1 MKHTETK
8 TGLRAKQAGALVV
21 GAAVGV
27 TAAILA
33 APRSGKDT
41 RDRLKQGGDG
51 LLSKL
56 DHQGKEIDK
65 GVRDITK
72 SLSKLKSD
80 THKDLDKAV
89 KKTRKV
95 VSKTAKKVRS

>member
-41 RDRLKQGGDG
+41 RDRLKHSGDG
-51 LLSKL
+51 LRSKL

-65 GVRDITK
+65 GVRDITRVCQ
-72 SLSKLKSD
+72 SLSPTLKRIWTKQSRKL
-80 THKDLDKAV
+80 A
-89 KKTRKV
+89 
-95 VSKTAKKVRS
+95 RS